1 LLKPCI
7 RISNVEFVQFTDV
20 HSLQEL
26 DMHIEL
32 QQAMQ
37 HLVAEQS
44 LNLKEV
50 SRFTPVDFRLGIQW
64 LVAQDQHNLAQALAE
79 AGLAL
84 YPLSED
90 ILAISGLLAI
100 TREDWP
106 LAIEILQDL
115 VAVQE
120 GRVQPMTYQMLARAL
135 ACNLDVAEAH
145 QVLEAALEKWPD
157 DATLIQERNAMAAV
171 QDVMPASNTTN

>member
-1 LLKPCI
+1 MGTRPDPLQLMLGPN
-7 RISNVEFVQFTDV
+7 RVGLVQ
-20 HSLQEL
+20 QA
-26 DMHIEL
+26 IEL

-37 HLVAEQS
+37 QLVSEQS

-64 LVAQDQHNLAQALAE
+64 LVAQDKPDLAQALAE

-100 TREDWP
+100 TREDWS

-115 VAVQE
+115 VALQDN
-120 GRVQPMTYQMLARAL
+120 RVQPMTYQMLARAL
-135 ACNLDVAEAH
+135 ACNLDAAEAH
-145 QVLEAALEKWPD
+145 QVLEVALKKWPN
-157 DATLIQERNAMAAV
+157 DATLLQERNALAAV
-171 QDVMPASNTTN
+171 RDAMPAPSLTN

>member
-1 LLKPCI
+1 
-7 RISNVEFVQFTDV
+7 
-20 HSLQEL
+20 
-26 DMHIEL
+26 MHIVL

-37 HLVAEQS
+37 HLVTEQS

-50 SRFTPVDFRLGIQW
+50 SRFTPIDFRLGIQW
-64 LVAQDQHNLAQALAE
+64 LVAQDQPDMAQALAE

-106 LAIEILQDL
+106 LAVEILQDL
-115 VAVQE
+115 VSIQND
-120 GRVQPMTYQMLARAL
+120 RVQPMTYQMLARAL

-145 QVLEAALEKWPD
+145 HVIENALQMWPN

-171 QDVMPASNTTN
+171 HDAMPSSSLTN